1 MSEYDNITVY
11 YGEGRGKTQ
20 VALGKAVEA
29 ASRGISTDFI
39 QFFKGTN
46 EFHAEYFTRMEPE
59 LKYFRFQRNHKNYNE
74 LSPHEKEEES
84 MNMKNGINF
93 AKKVMSTR
101 SCELLILDEFLGLV
115 HSGLIS
121 EEEVISLFD
130 AKPQDV
136 SLVLTGRYLDDIIR
150 KAATDIYNITVE

>member
-1 MSEYDNITVY
+1 MSDYDNITVY

-29 ASRGISTDFI
+29 ASRGISTNFI

-46 EFHAEYFTRMEPE
+46 EFNAEYFTRMEPE
-59 LKYFRFQRNHKNYNE
+59 LKYFRFQRSNKNFND
-74 LSPHEKEEES
+74 LSETEKQEES

-101 SCELLILDEFLGLV
+101 SCELLVLDEFLGLV

-121 EEEVISLFD
+121 KEEVRSLFE
-130 AKPQDV
+130 AKPEGTV
-136 SLVLTGRYLDDIIR
+136 LVLTGRYLDDMIR
-150 KAATDIYNITVE
+150 EAATDIYNITVE